1 MVAPV
6 GRKLIPQHRNKRRP
20 IMDTMKTEKE
30 AAAYL
35 GNQPQTLA
43 VWRSS
48 GKYGLPFVRVGR
60 AIRYRE
66 SDLKSWMERRT
77 ATSVAHA
84 DLATAAK

>member
-1 MVAPV
+1 MQFDSAASHYTETTMTTKPLE
-6 GRKLIPQHRNKRRP
+6 KLLPPN
-20 IMDTMKTEKE
+20 E

-48 GKYGLPFVRVGR
+48 GRYGLPFVRVGR

-66 SDLKSWMERRT
+66 SDLKSWIEQRT
-77 ATSVAHA
+77 TTSV
-84 DLATAAK
+84 TAAK

>member
-1 MVAPV
+1 MTTKPPE
-6 GRKLIPQHRNKRRP
+6 KLLPPN
-20 IMDTMKTEKE
+20 E

-43 VWRSS
+43 AWRSS
-48 GKYGLPFVRVGR
+48 GRYGLQFVRVGR

-77 ATSVAHA
+77 ATSVAQA